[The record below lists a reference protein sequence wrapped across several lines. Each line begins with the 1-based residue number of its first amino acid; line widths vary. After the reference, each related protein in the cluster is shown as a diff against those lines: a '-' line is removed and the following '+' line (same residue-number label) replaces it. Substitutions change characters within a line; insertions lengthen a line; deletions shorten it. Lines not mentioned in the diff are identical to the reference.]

1 MASQIVQIWIY
12 TITSVLLVSFI
23 ALIGLFTLALKKDH
37 LNKMLSFLVAF
48 SAGSLLGGAFL
59 HLMPE
64 ALEGIS
70 DKITVS
76 VLIMLGIVIF
86 FILEKVVHWRHCH
99 IPTSHDHPHP
109 YAYTNLIGDLMH
121 NFLDGIV
128 IASAYF
134 VSIPLGISTT
144 IAVAIHEIPQEI
156 GDFGILIHGGF
167 KAKQALLINFLT
179 ALTALAGAIIIL
191 TIGAGAEN
199 FTKYM
204 LPITAGGFIYIA
216 ASDLIP
222 ELQKEVK
229 ASKSFIQVIAIIL
242 GIAIMWG
249 LMFLG

>member
-1 MASQIVQIWIY
+1 MIQIWIY
-12 TITSVLLVSFI
+12 TITSVLLVSII
-23 ALIGLFTLALKKDH
+23 ALIGLFTLALKKDD
-37 LNKMLSFLVAF
+37 LNKVLSFLVAF
-48 SAGSLLGGAFL
+48 SAGSLLGSAFL

-64 ALEGIS
+64 SLEGIS

-76 VLIMLGIVIF
+76 ILIMLGIVIF

-99 IPTSHDHPHP
+99 IPASHDHPHP
-109 YAYTNLIGDLMH
+109 YAYTNLIGDALH
-121 NFLDGIV
+121 NFLDGVV

-134 VSIPLGISTT
+134 VSIPLGITTT

-167 KAKQALLINFLT
+167 KTKQALLINFLT
-179 ALTALAGAIIIL
+179 ALSALAGAIIIL
-191 TIGAGAEN
+191 TIGVGAEK

-229 ASKSFIQVIAIIL
+229 TSKSIIQIVAIIL
-242 GIAIMWG
+242 GIAVMWG
-249 LMFLG
+249 LMFLE